1 MKGKVKL
8 INRILL
14 IMVVLLTAGVCLTFG
29 FNYDRREKVYAAVLN
44 DNPEFS
50 AVDSNNLVLAVEK
63 VNVISTDDE
72 ISDDTPFKTPLYDAM
87 SEDAIY
93 NSMLTRDGAYYFDD
107 ISNDGQDRYII
118 NNGDFVMLNNDIT
131 SSGYTNSQTAF
142 VNNEGSYE
150 SVSLAE
156 AVMVSFGQY
165 VFTNGTTEAVYAG
178 EDTGASIQYINVQ
191 ASRNGSPITDL
202 PGVRQ
207 YDNNLYQDFVYVIPQ
222 VDGNEGYYEFN
233 ITYRYNNVTYFQT
246 FNFYILYESSYDG
259 VISHNG
265 YQYHAQPTIECE
277 GVSLTTNVSNVL
289 QYNLGY
295 TSSNY
300 PTLTYDYTK
309 YKMSYTLTANGR
321 VTTYDY
327 DYTTNTTV
335 GGTTANLVCTISSSS
350 GTRYETYNLGAYNID
365 STNNIVVLL
374 LTEVGSY
381 NFSFEYV
388 YSGYNADNMPDMN
401 LVVSNQA
408 LNIHGFELK
417 YSKAN
422 YQEAQMR
429 HLLISKDSGAGVDL
443 VVPNGYLYGAE
454 PSIDSLGLSYELK
467 TEFSNTETPTKVG
480 TIWSYQDATI
490 NHTINN
496 INSSFDAD
504 TFANNVQNY
513 VTLLG
518 DQTTNADAIN
528 SVAEILGEITYEKT
542 NQGSLWLSSNDSF
555 SLNQSFYF
563 YSTNA
568 ITPASLYTTSVDGE
582 NSSTSIA
589 YTNQVSF
596 NRTGYYLVFIYVTPT
611 NAEGYYQIF
620 AFRYTTDTVNINV
633 NTEDGEVVGSGKYT
647 NKNVIITWAQP
658 DVFEREITARY
669 YYAVNQV
676 YTRDQ
681 LLNLSAT
688 TLYSGDLIGQNIQN
702 GQFAVYLIE
711 LISEGSA
718 ATYRMFTIDRQPISG
733 VMPYAIEA
741 VSNVDNSTS
750 YEFKTTSSGEYIR
763 VTSSIIDSYV
773 TLFWNDKA
781 SGANI
786 TATYTYTPF
795 VRNNTLTSSEIYTS
809 NSAVWYTTNYQLG
822 TTIGSFDI
830 GRVDS
835 IGSQVNISNILFNQ
849 GIYVFTLT
857 DEAGYSCKYMFIIDN
872 TEAYFK
878 VDGEMVTGSSLLYG
892 EDVEIEVGTHKV
904 FKLIESSTIGNDDK
918 TNELYALI
926 RGEYQ
931 DNNYFLENGTNTT
944 SLSRLFTYL
953 PNDNSYYLTVQNNS
967 LTAYSN
973 LGVQDSV
980 LSIQNITAANHTRTM
995 QYQAS
1000 ASTSMI
1006 RVLYLMGENQTVSDV
1021 QDSNSFVTI
1030 TINKDNSRGTVYYSQ
1045 DAINVDN
1052 GTVSSGN
1059 ILDTGSDNTVGDI
1072 TYNGIDGAMAT
1083 SDNYVAFVWNM
1094 GTGTYEVGSITY
1106 RFYELNL
1113 SEDNY
1118 TSDWNENRTNLKYY
1132 SFVNEVTLY
1141 SNGAFSNG
1149 AQSFNSGTQGFAL
1162 INVVDGMTR
1171 AGLYIIERTYVG
1183 DETTDFGEDSWVQNY
1198 YFIVDR
1204 NEIID
1209 RNNLING
1216 GYITINLLEN
1226 ETEFNE
1232 FSQINTD
1239 NYTFSYIQDNISNQ
1253 RYDLYLR
1260 TDKLPAT
1267 LNIPI
1272 GKYFGGRFG
1281 SDYYAGRLIFDVYFV
1296 DRQNQLSGS
1305 SRGTTIKLFSIDTTD
1320 SSNAAN
1326 YDGNYYNIDMTQ
1338 YLSDSLQEI
1347 FIRGNNDTDWLCL
1360 PGDYIIII
1368 KDLVRGTTGSHTK
1381 TIGFRIETS
1390 TPTTDVYSVI
1400 ESDLGVDSAYYIA
1413 NEADNTGTYVLTT
1426 SEEFVKI
1433 NLNEYDIDSTSAQV
1447 DINYLVVTRTQ
1458 NGRTTDYIRYEYSN
1472 TGGEF
1477 DLNTDS
1483 SAVQNVRNE
1492 AGDIVSR
1499 VIYLNTYLRDSS
1511 GNINYD
1517 SISDSLYY
1525 DIVIRYKLSGNN
1537 ISNRYIDCYYY
1548 YDANGNLVTYYETR
1562 YRVVIDRIPPQNNI
1576 DDLVES
1582 DTLVDYYNL
1591 ENGTEMF
1598 SNYIY
1603 ETNAGIYFVNRYDSY
1618 YTTLDAGK
1626 IYAFVVNTDTPFDNS
1641 DVDRLY
1647 FKTIN
1652 DLSEV
1657 NLSLPVTNFAGYTSV
1672 NSVALVSTYGGIL
1685 TYSEQGRYV
1694 EILELDAAGNMTQY
1708 VVLYADQEYDNLT
1721 MTLNLTTVNS
1731 GVISASNST
1740 FDLSQDTANDSLT
1753 IFDLALPNVDVF
1765 NSVVDKFYRFELTN
1779 LSSGVTVAI
1788 NTNGTDDFVGT
1799 ELAQEIIDMIKNA
1812 GRGNYIFT
1820 IRSRTNIY
1828 SSTLNYYDADDR
1840 IELNVANLVEF
1851 RDGQYVINLQGANE
1865 VYNNIMYYAEQ
1876 IQIIHNNETTVYRCI
1891 PSDNQY
1897 NYYVVN
1903 GSYLEP
1909 VASHILTNL
1918 SGTYQIIMTDAFGTV
1933 STYRFNT
1940 TGEEFYS
1947 LSFGEDGNS
1956 NYYETNNTYYSFNQ
1970 ANISYDTALYNLN
1983 ITYNIN
1989 GENFTVAAD
1998 QYIITY
2004 NGYTIMQIDRENGS
2018 VVIYP
2023 FMGANYNGAILQV
2036 RVQFMYNNEFEFGYN
2051 IVLDSTTGTV
2061 TLRDTNNVSQ
2071 NMNIDVNT
2079 NYEDTIYTSTT
2090 SGTMNLSW
2098 TVPTN
2103 SYFNYYYSIHELMQD
2118 GEYVTTQLDNQTNY
2132 VINTSQDSTGTY
2144 KFEIEIYTV
2153 EGLYLGN
2160 KVYTF
2165 SVQSVINQ
2173 LYYVQTGNNV
2183 AVASNSTFR
2192 FQELFADTS
2201 LAVFNITSNAVS
2213 GSLKLPEETTAP
2225 NLNTVNTNI
2234 PLYISNE
2241 ELFVIVA
2248 ADQGASM
2255 TQFEAQIGATG
2266 YVFTIYR
2273 IATTTYS
2280 LYLGILQV
2288 PNLENLVQNIKL
2300 NTDNLSTN
2308 DNLSYIYS
2316 DANTSDYVLSFDQVL
2331 ALDNYIIR
2339 KNGVVLDV
2347 YYNDELV
2354 STIDEQNDGANVE
2367 YSIDGDGKY
2376 SFVFKDLSGNTHVF
2390 TTTFGTSQTNLDI
2403 IVLREVVVT
2412 VNGTAPIENAYYNG
2426 EVEISVYSPSIYD
2439 LGSIDLVATRN
2450 GQTYSPDKSQYNYT
2464 FTDYGTYRV
2473 TVTALYN
2480 GLNLRKVLIFTI
2492 INENEARVS
2501 IDFTSLGNYEITSV
2515 VNGYGRDVTETFL
2528 NMLNMNSNINGML
2541 LTYDKLMENSTELGI
2556 ASGKQTFTIT
2566 YVVNDGVYP
2575 RREVSF
2581 SFTMNNETPNIECSL
2596 PTGETT
2602 TDGFT
2607 ITYNPGIIFDQV
2619 GDSYLYINDILVA
2632 EINENSAVEQ
2642 MQYTIT
2648 ESNNG
2653 AGDYYIRLESS
2664 SGNVIVSFKSVIKE
2678 PLNVWAIIIIV
2689 VVVAVVITVVTVVI
2703 VLRTRMRIR

>member
-1 MKGKVKL
+1 
-8 INRILL
+8 
-14 IMVVLLTAGVCLTFG
+14 MVVLLTAGICLSIN
-29 FNYDRREKVYAAVLN
+29 FNYKGRETVFAAELSN
-44 DNPEFS
+44 NPEFS
-50 AVDSNNLVLAVEK
+50 AVDSNNIVLAVEK
-63 VNVISTDDE
+63 VNVISTNDE
-72 ISDDTPFKTPLYDAM
+72 IEDDSPFTTPLYDAQ
-87 SEDAIY
+87 SLDTVY

-107 ISNDGQDRYII
+107 ISNDGQDRYIVH
-118 NNGDFVMLNNDIT
+118 NGDFVMLNNDIT
-131 SSGYTNSQTAF
+131 SSGYTNSQTGF
-142 VNNEGSYE
+142 VYDEDSQTYE
-150 SVSLAE
+150 PVSLAE

-165 VFTNGTTEAVYAG
+165 VFVNGTTSAEYAG
-178 EDTGASIQYINVQ
+178 ENTGANIQYINVQ
-191 ASRNGSPITDL
+191 ASRNGVPITNL

-207 YDNNLYQDFVYVIPQ
+207 YDNNLYQDFVYIIPQ

-259 VISHNG
+259 MISHNG
-265 YQYHAQPTIECE
+265 FQYNAQPTIECE
-277 GVSLTTNVSNVL
+277 GVSLTTDASNVL
-289 QYNLGY
+289 QYNLGQ
-295 TSSNY
+295 TSANY

-327 DYTTNTTV
+327 DYTTNTTI
-335 GGTTANLVCTISSSS
+335 GGTTANLVCTITSSS
-350 GTRYETYNLGAYNID
+350 GTRYETYNLGEYDINA
-365 STNNIVVLL
+365 TNNIVVLL

-401 LVVSNQA
+401 LTIANQA

-422 YQEAQMR
+422 YQEAQMKY
-429 HLLISKDSGAGVDL
+429 LLLSKDAGAGVDL
-443 VVPNGYLYGAE
+443 VVPNGYLFGAE
-454 PSIDSLGLSYELK
+454 PSIDSLGLSYDLK

-480 TIWSYQDATI
+480 TVWSYQDATI
-490 NHTINN
+490 NHKIND

-504 TFANNVQNY
+504 AFADNVQNY
-513 VTLLG
+513 DTLL
-518 DQTTNADAIN
+518 DDPTANADAIN

-542 NQGSLWLSSNDSF
+542 NQGSLWLSSNDTF
-555 SLNQSFYF
+555 SLNRSFYF
-563 YSTNA
+563 YSTSA
-568 ITPASLYTTSVDGE
+568 ISPTSLYTTSNDE
-582 NSSTSIA
+582 IISTSIN

-620 AFRYTTDTVNINV
+620 AFRYTTDTININV
-633 NTEDGEVVGSGKYT
+633 NTEDGEVVGSGRYT

-669 YYAVNQV
+669 YYIVNQG
-676 YTRDQ
+676 YTKDQ
-681 LLNLSAT
+681 LLNLNYTALT
-688 TLYSGDLIGQNIQN
+688 SGDLIGQNIQN

-733 VMPYAIEA
+733 VMPYAVEA

-773 TLFWNDKA
+773 TLYWNDKA

-795 VRNNTLTSSEIYTS
+795 VRNNNLSASEVYLS
-809 NSAVWYTTNYQLG
+809 DSAIWYTTNYELG

-830 GRVDS
+830 SRVDS
-835 IGSQVNISNILFNQ
+835 IGSQVQISNILFNQ

-857 DEAGYSCKYMFIIDN
+857 DEAGFTCKYMFVIDN

-878 VDGEMVTGSSLLYG
+878 VEGEMVTGASLLYG
-892 EDVEIEVGTHKV
+892 DDIEFEVGTHKV
-904 FKLIESSTIGNDDK
+904 FKLMDSNATSDEK
-918 TNELYALI
+918 TNELYSLI
-926 RGEYQ
+926 KGEYQ
-931 DNNYFLENGTNTT
+931 DNDYFLESGTNTAA
-944 SLSRLFTYL
+944 LGRIFTYL

-973 LGVQDSV
+973 LGILDDS
-980 LSIQNITAANHTRTM
+980 LSIQNITASNHTRTM
-995 QYQAS
+995 QYVAS

-1006 RVLYLMGENQTVSDV
+1006 RVLYLMSENQTITDS
-1021 QDSNSFVTI
+1021 QDSNSFVTL

-1052 GTVSSGN
+1052 DTVSSGT

-1118 TSDWNENRTNLKYY
+1118 TDDWNTDRTNLKYY
-1132 SFVNEVTLY
+1132 SFVNEITLY

-1171 AGLYIIERTYVG
+1171 AGLYVIERTYVG
-1183 DETTDFGEDSWVQNY
+1183 DESTDFGEDSWVQNY

-1204 NEIID
+1204 NDIID
-1209 RNNLING
+1209 RNNDING
-1216 GYITINLLEN
+1216 GFITINLLED

-1239 NYTFSYIQDNISNQ
+1239 NSTFSYIQDNISNQ

-1272 GKYFGGRFG
+1272 GKYFGGRYG
-1281 SDYYAGRLIFDVYFV
+1281 SNYYAGRLVFDVYFV

-1320 SSNAAN
+1320 SADTSN

-1338 YLSDSLQEI
+1338 YLSNPLQEI
-1347 FIRGNNDTDWLCL
+1347 FIRGNNEVDWLCL
-1360 PGDYIIII
+1360 PGDYVVII
-1368 KDLVRGTTGSHTK
+1368 KDLVVGTTGSHSK
-1381 TIGFRIETS
+1381 IIGFRIETS
-1390 TPTTDVYSVI
+1390 NPTTDVYSVP
-1400 ESDLGVDSAYYIA
+1400 ESDLGVDSAYYVA
-1413 NEADNTGTYVLTT
+1413 NEANNDGTYVLTT

-1433 NLNEYDIDSTSAQV
+1433 NLNEYNVDSTTAQV
-1447 DINYLVVTRTQ
+1447 DINYLIVTRTQ

-1483 SAVQNVRNE
+1483 SAVQNIRDDSGNV
-1492 AGDIVSR
+1492 VSR

-1517 SISDSLYY
+1517 SINDTLYY

-1537 ISNRYIDCYYY
+1537 VSNRYIDCYYY

-1562 YRVVIDRIPPQNNI
+1562 YRVIIDRIPPENNI
-1576 DDLVES
+1576 DYLVEN
-1582 DTLVDYYNL
+1582 DTLVEYYNL
-1591 ENGTEMF
+1591 ENETEMF

-1603 ETNAGIYFVNRYDSY
+1603 ETNAGIYFVNRYDAY
-1618 YTTLDAGK
+1618 YTTSNAGK
-1626 IYAFVVNTDTPFDNS
+1626 IYAFVVNANTPFDNT
-1641 DVDRLY
+1641 DVDRVY
-1647 FKTIN
+1647 FRAIN

-1657 NLSLPVTNFAGYTSV
+1657 NLSLPITNFAGYTAA
-1672 NSVALVSTYGGIL
+1672 NSLALVSTYGGIL

-1694 EILELDAAGNMTQY
+1694 EILEIDSAGNMTQY

-1731 GVISASNST
+1731 GVISASNRV
-1740 FDLSQDTANDSLT
+1740 FDLSTDTMNDSLT
-1753 IFDLALPNVDVF
+1753 IFDLALPSVDVF

-1779 LSSGVTVAI
+1779 LASGETVAI

-1799 ELAQEIIDMIKNA
+1799 ELAQKIIDMVKNA

-1820 IRSRTNIY
+1820 IRSRTNTY
-1828 SSTLNYYDADDR
+1828 SGTLNYYDADDR

-1865 VYNNIMYYAEQ
+1865 TYNNIVYYAEQ
-1876 IQIIHNNETTVYRCI
+1876 IQIIHNNESTTYRCI
-1891 PSDNQY
+1891 PSDNEY
-1897 NYYVVN
+1897 NYYIVN
-1903 GSYLEP
+1903 GSNLEP

-1940 TGEEFYS
+1940 SGEEFYS
-1947 LSFGEDGNS
+1947 LSFGEDGTA
-1956 NYYETNNTYYSFNQ
+1956 NYYETNNTYYTFNQ
-1970 ANISYDTALYNLN
+1970 ANISYDTSLYELN

-1989 GENFTVAAD
+1989 GENLTVSVD
-1998 QYIITY
+1998 QNVVTY
-2004 NGYTIMQIDRENGS
+2004 NGITIIEIDRENGNI
-2018 VVIYP
+2018 VVYP
-2023 FMGANYNGAILQV
+2023 FIGSNYAGAILQV
-2036 RVQFMYNNEFEFGYN
+2036 RVQFIYNNEYEFGYN

-2071 NMNIDVNT
+2071 NMNIDINT

-2098 TVPTN
+2098 TVPSN
-2103 SYFNYYYSIHELMQD
+2103 DYFRYYYSIHELMQD

-2144 KFEIEIYTV
+2144 KFEIEIYTI

-2165 SVQSVINQ
+2165 SVQSMINQ

-2183 AVASNSTFR
+2183 AVSSNSTFR
-2192 FQELFADTS
+2192 FQELFADTN
-2201 LAVFNITSNAVS
+2201 LAVFNITANSVA
-2213 GSLKLPEETTAP
+2213 GSLKLTEEATAP
-2225 NLNTVNTNI
+2225 DLNSVNANI

-2248 ADQGASM
+2248 ADQGATM
-2255 TQFEAQIGATG
+2255 TKFEAEIGTTG
-2266 YVFTIYR
+2266 YVFKIYR

-2288 PNLENLVQNIKL
+2288 PNLETIVQNIKL

-2308 DNLSYIYS
+2308 NNLSFVYS
-2316 DANTSDYVLSFDQVL
+2316 DASTSEYVLSFGQVL
-2331 ALDNYIIR
+2331 ALNNYVIR
-2339 KNGVVLDV
+2339 KNSIVLEV
-2347 YYNDELV
+2347 YYNDVLV
-2354 STIDEQNDGANVE
+2354 STIDEQNNGANVE
-2367 YSIDGDGKY
+2367 YEIEGNGKY
-2376 SFVFKDLSGNTHVF
+2376 SFVFKDLAGNSHVF
-2390 TTTFGTSQTNLDI
+2390 TTTYGTTQTNLDI
-2403 IVLREVVVT
+2403 IVLREVAVT
-2412 VNGTAPIENAYYNG
+2412 VNGTAPIDYAYYNG

-2450 GQTYSPDKSQYNYT
+2450 GQSYSPIKSQYNYT

-2473 TVTALYN
+2473 TVTANYN
-2480 GLNLRKVLIFTI
+2480 GLSLRKVLIFTI
-2492 INENEARVS
+2492 VNENEARVS
-2501 IDFTSLGNYEITSV
+2501 IDFTSLSNYKISSV
-2515 VNGYGRDVTETFL
+2515 INGYGRDVTDTFL
-2528 NMLNMNSNINGML
+2528 NMLNMNSSVNGML
-2541 LTYDKLMENSTELGI
+2541 LTYDKLMENSAELGI
-2556 ASGKQTFTIT
+2556 ASGKQTFTMT
-2566 YVVNDGVYP
+2566 YVVDDGIYP
-2575 RREVSF
+2575 RREITF
-2581 SFTMNNETPNIECSL
+2581 LFTMNNETPNIECSL

-2607 ITYNPGIIFDQV
+2607 ITFNPGIIYDQV
-2619 GDSYLYINDILVA
+2619 GDSYLYINDILVT

-2648 ESNNG
+2648 ESENG

-2664 SGNVIVSFKSVIKE
+2664 SGNVILSFKSVIKE

-2689 VVVAVVITVVTVVI
+2689 VVVAVVITVVTVII